1 MDSFFTPQSICDMMD
16 IIINPIGSGKT
27 VEDCA
32 CGSGRMLLAAA
43 QISPMNSFYG
53 ADIDS
58 TCCLMAVINLC
69 LNGMI
74 GEVALMDMRNRFYGG
89 WQIDIHPVH
98 IVPFVRE
105 IHEAESYIVLRLPEV
120 KSKDLTL
127 PEPGKAEAEQTS
139 LWDHWMF

>member
-1 MDSFFTPQSICDMMD
+1 MMA
-16 IIINPIGSGKT
+16 IIINLIGSGKT

-43 QISPMNSFYG
+43 RISRMNSFYG

-74 GEVALMDMRNRFYGG
+74 GKVALMDTLCNRFYGG

-105 IHEAESYIVLRLPEV
+105 IHEAEKLHSASSAGSQIKGPDVARAG
-120 KSKDLTL
+120 KSR
-127 PEPGKAEAEQTS
+127 S
-139 LWDHWMF
+139 